1 MSVNK
6 IKTIGRRIFV
16 KPVVRVLVR
25 LNIHPMA
32 ITMLSL
38 VLAIIAFIFY
48 WRGLFLIGALF
59 LIFCGLFDTFDG
71 EVARQTDRVTKI
83 GGFLDSTIDRINEFI
98 IYFGLFCYYYS
109 HAPYALV
116 WVFLALFGSMM
127 VSYTRARGEGLGI
140 SPQIGLFERFTR
152 IVFICI
158 GSVLGPTG
166 MMYVLVILT
175 VGTVHTMIHRIIFIR
190 TQSRQS

>member
-1 MSVNK
+1 VNK

-16 KPVVRVLVR
+16 KPVVKVLVL
-25 LNIHPMA
+25 LNVPPML
-32 ITMLSL
+32 ITIFSL
-38 VLAIIAFIFY
+38 ILAIIAFLFY
-48 WRGLFLIGALF
+48 WRGLFLLGALF
-59 LIFCGLFDTFDG
+59 LILCGLFDTFDG
-71 EVARQTDRVTKI
+71 EVARQTNRVTKI

-98 IYFGLFCYYYS
+98 IYFGLFLYYHI
-109 HAPYALV
+109 HAPYATL

-140 SPQIGLFERFTR
+140 SPQIGLFERFIR

-166 MMYVLVILT
+166 MVYVLVILT
-175 VGTVHTMIHRIIFIR
+175 IGTLHTMIHRIIFMR
-190 TQSRQS
+190 TKSRQS

>member
-1 MSVNK
+1 MDK
-6 IKTIGRRIFV
+6 IKKIGRRIFV
-16 KPVVRVLVR
+16 EPAVR
-25 LNIHPMA
+25 LLMRMNVHPMV

-38 VLAIIAFIFY
+38 VLAIISFVFY

-59 LIFCGLFDTFDG
+59 LILCGLFDTFDG
-71 EVARQTDRVTKI
+71 EIARQTNRVTKL

-98 IYFGLFCYYYS
+98 IYFGLFCYYYN
-109 HAPYALV
+109 HAPYALL

-140 SPQIGLFERFTR
+140 SPRIGLFERFTR

-158 GSVLGPTG
+158 GSVLGPR
-166 MMYVLVILT
+166 MMVYILVILT
-175 VGTVHTMIHRIIFIR
+175 FGTLHTMLQRIVFIR
-190 TQSRQS
+190 AQSRRS